1 MISQYGNT
9 YYGLDDEKNDVAGV
23 AVNGRAYVAMDTSKL
38 YFFDGENA
46 EWKEWGSS
54 SSDDGGGASV

>member
-9 YYGLDDEKNDVAGV
+9 YYGLDSDKDDVVGV
-23 AVNGRAYVAMDTSKL
+23 AVNGRAFVAMDTSKL

-46 EWKEWGSS
+46 EWKEWGG
-54 SSDDGGGASV
+54 SSDDGGGASA

>member
-9 YYGLDDEKNDVAGV
+9 YYGLDADKSGVVGV
-23 AVNGRAYVAMDTSKL
+23 AVNGRAFLAMDTSKL

-54 SSDDGGGASV
+54 SSDDEGGSAA